1 MDSYLGSRSPRR
13 LLAAAGAGMGLA
25 NGALTGIETDA
36 PPPLRGAPPEVDRVS
51 VTVITDSYFHFF
63 EASGT
68 FAGVNVQRWQ
78 QPATSE
84 SPRRMPQNEWGLSLH
99 VESVRGAETRRVLI
113 DFGYTQ
119 ETINNNV
126 DMFGV
131 DPSKLDAL
139 LLSHGHYDHFGGMVG
154 FLAAHR
160 HKLKPGLPFYMGG
173 EECFCARETG
183 PANAPRNFGVLDRRA
198 IADAKLRVL
207 FADKPSL
214 LVGHGFTTG
223 WIPQTSFER
232 PAQPSR
238 MKVGIGA
245 DGMGCDPA
253 RLPSEKRGGG
263 SMLVDDFLHEQATCF
278 NVKGKGLV
286 VMTSCGHRGIVN
298 TVQAAIKVSGLSKVH
313 AILGGFHLMPLS
325 ADYAY
330 DTARELAKFGPDCLI
345 PMHCSGETFIEAT
358 KQALPGKVLRT
369 STGTRFD
376 FGASGGS

>member
-1 MDSYLGSRSPRR
+1 MDTYLGSRSPRR
-13 LLAAAGAGMGLA
+13 LMAAAGAGMGLA
-25 NGALTGIETDA
+25 NGVFTGIQTDGA
-36 PPPLRGAPPEVDRVS
+36 PPLHGAPPEVDRLS
-51 VTVITDSYFHFF
+51 LTVVTDSYFHFF
-63 EASGT
+63 ESSGV
-68 FAGVNVQRWQ
+68 FSGVHVQRWK
-78 QPATSE
+78 QPVTRE
-84 SPRRMPQNEWGLSLH
+84 PPQRMPQNEWGLSLH
-99 VESVRGAETRRVLI
+99 VESVRGKETRRVLI

-126 DMFGV
+126 EMFGV

-139 LLSHGHYDHFGGMVG
+139 LLSHGHYDHFGGMAG

-160 HKLKPGLPFYMGG
+160 HELKAGLPFYLGG

-183 PANAPRNFGVLDRRA
+183 TPDAPRNFGVLDRRA

-214 LVGHGFTTG
+214 LAGHGFTTG

-238 MKVGIGA
+238 MKVGGGA
-245 DGMGCDPA
+245 HGLGGGPA
-253 RLPSEKRGGG
+253 RLPEAKRGA

-278 NVKGKGLV
+278 HVKNRGLV
-286 VMTSCGHRGIVN
+286 VITSCGHRGVVN
-298 TVQAAIKVSGLSKVH
+298 TVQAAIKVSGVSRVH

-325 ADYAY
+325 ADYSNQ
-330 DTARELAKFGPDCLI
+330 TARELARFEPDCLI
-345 PMHCSGETFIEAT
+345 PMHCSGETFIEAA

-376 FGASGGS
+376 FGA

>member
-1 MDSYLGSRSPRR
+1 MDSYLGSQSPRR
-13 LLAAAGAGMGLA
+13 LMAAAGAGMGLA
-25 NGALTGIETDA
+25 NGVFTGIETDA
-36 PPPLRGAPPEVDRVS
+36 APPLRGAPPEVDRVS

-63 EASGT
+63 ESSGA

-78 QPATSE
+78 QPATKE
-84 SPRRMPQNEWGLSLH
+84 PPRRMPLNEWGLSLH
-99 VESVRGAETRRVLI
+99 VESVRGTDSRRVLI
-113 DFGYTQ
+113 DFGYTP

-126 DMFGV
+126 EMFGV

-160 HKLKPGLPFYMGG
+160 HRLKSGLPFYLGG
-173 EECFCARETG
+173 EECFCARESG
-183 PANAPRNFGVLDRRA
+183 PPNAPRNFGVLDRRA

-214 LVGHGFTTG
+214 LVEHGFTTG

-253 RLPSEKRGGG
+253 RLPPEKRAS

-278 NVKGKGLV
+278 HVKGRGLV
-286 VMTSCGHRGIVN
+286 VMTSCGHRGVVN
-298 TVQAAIKVSGLSKVH
+298 TVQAAIRVSGVSKVH

-325 ADYAY
+325 ADYAH
-330 DTARELAKFGPDCLI
+330 DTARELAKFEPDCLV
-345 PMHCSGETFIEAT
+345 PMHCSGETFVEAA

-376 FGASGGS
+376 FGGSGGS